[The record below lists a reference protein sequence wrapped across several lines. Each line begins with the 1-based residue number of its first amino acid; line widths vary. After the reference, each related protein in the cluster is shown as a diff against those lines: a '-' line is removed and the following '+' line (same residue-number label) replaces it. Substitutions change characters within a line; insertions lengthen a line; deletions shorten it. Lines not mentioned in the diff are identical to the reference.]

1 MVTVVCG
8 GCVWR
13 TSQYGP
19 PCSCP
24 CKEASHIPKGQK
36 GARAML
42 FVALAFLGLVP
53 IRLAILVVA
62 AVLHPDTYQ

>member
-1 MVTVVCG
+1 MRVADFPVQASLLLSLQG
-8 GCVWR
+8 GLAH
-13 TSQYGP
+13 SQ
-19 PCSCP
+19 
-24 CKEASHIPKGQK
+24 GQK